1 MRADSKRKAL
11 EAIKRL
17 EGLTQKLRTMVEE
30 DAYCPRIL
38 ELALAMQGHLKH
50 IQAHVLENHLH
61 TCAVEKLPSAKN
73 RGAFVAELLNVIGLS
88 RR

>member
-17 EGLTQKLRTMVEE
+17 EGLTRKLHRMIEE

-50 IQAHVLENHLH
+50 IQAHILENHLH
-61 TCAVEKLPSAKN
+61 TCAVKKLASPKDRNS
-73 RGAFVAELLNVIGLS
+73 FVTEMLNVIGLS